1 MKLLSYRKRDI
12 FGIGIVIGSRVLDIN
27 ETVKNNFG
35 GAFMDIT
42 MDEVSDMISFLC
54 LGEKGLSEARKAIEW
69 VTEQIALDQDV
80 KGLVDLDKIDVEAP
94 IPRPRKG
101 IVCLGLNYSDHV
113 AEGSKTLDEEQ
124 SIPEHP
130 IFFTKAP
137 TAVIGPYNN
146 IVYPRVTEKLDYEV
160 ELAVVI
166 GKEGKY
172 IAEEDAYTHIAGYSV
187 FNDVSARDLQ
197 TRHGQWFKGKSID
210 TFAPM
215 GPYLVTPDE
224 VVDPMNLDLSLSV
237 NGVIRQDSNT
247 SHLIFNIPKIISIL
261 SDGITLEVGDIIATG
276 TPAGVGSAHKLGL
289 MNVGDLVEAKIK
301 GLGSQKNRVVSED

>member
-224 VVDPMNLDLSLSV
+224 VVDPMNLDVSLSV

-247 SHLIFNIPKIISIL
+247 SHLFSTFQKSLVSCPMGSP
-261 SDGITLEVGDIIATG
+261 SRSG
-276 TPAGVGSAHKLGL
+276 TS
-289 MNVGDLVEAKIK
+289 
-301 GLGSQKNRVVSED
+301 SQQGRRQGWGAPTS